1 MNTININFPE
11 LGINQVEFLRNEILE
26 HVIGPNHERGD
37 GRLFQWQ
44 IIENDLKDFQRKQ
57 LGKMFDKREL
67 VDGCYIHPKSDCK
80 YPCPFHGPSN
90 HPLKDAKIHI
100 RKDKHFLVE
109 RICKH
114 GVGHDDPDSVAYMH
128 SIGAKWVGVHGCD
141 GCCKSET
148 TKIEVK
154 VI

>member
-57 LGKMFDKREL
+57 LDKMFDKREL
-67 VDGCYIHPKSDCK
+67 VDGCYIHIT
-80 YPCPFHGPSN
+80 G
-90 HPLKDAKIHI
+90 
-100 RKDKHFLVE
+100 
-109 RICKH
+109 
-114 GVGHDDPDSVAYMH
+114 
-128 SIGAKWVGVHGCD
+128 
-141 GCCKSET
+141 SEAVDRGLNMT
-148 TKIEVK
+148 NTELQESLS
-154 VI
+154 

>member
-57 LGKMFDKREL
+57 LDKMFDKREL
-67 VDGCYIHPKSDCK
+67 VDGCFNWS
-80 YPCPFHGPSN
+80 
-90 HPLKDAKIHI
+90 HI
-100 RKDKHFLVE
+100 SF
-109 RICKH
+109 INQS
-114 GVGHDDPDSVAYMH
+114 G
-128 SIGAKWVGVHGCD
+128 
-141 GCCKSET
+141 
-148 TKIEVK
+148 
-154 VI
+154 